1 MTPEQQQKVDNLSSM
16 GFEKEACENAL
27 RAAFWF
33 EDRAIDYVLNGIPA
47 DVMDAMAQA
56 HAQPQAQAP
65 PQQVPQQQGAQ
76 PGQQQQGGPLANI
89 PPEILTQIQDLTQNA
104 QFMELRQHAR
114 NNPEVVFPHI
124 IGFIQQSK
132 PQLWEFFEEN
142 LELFKQ
148 LILGGPADGQPQAEN
163 PNEIRL
169 LPAEAQAI
177 ARLQEFGFEKY
188 ECAVAYLSCDKNEEM
203 ALSMLFDNQDKF
215 NAEAGFTGFD
225 QPPAPQEP
233 AP

>member
-1 MTPEQQQKVDNLSSM
+1 MTAEQQQKVENLSQM

-56 HAQPQAQAP
+56 QAQPQAQAP
-65 PQQVPQQQGAQ
+65 PQQVAQQQGAQ
-76 PGQQQQGGPLANI
+76 PGQEQEGGPLANI
-89 PPEILTQIQDLTQNA
+89 PPEILTQIQDLIQNA

-132 PQLWEFFEEN
+132 PQLWEFFEGN

-148 LILGGPADGQPQAEN
+148 LILGGPEGQQAPAEN

-169 LPAEAQAI
+169 LPSEAAAI
-177 ARLQEFGFEKY
+177 GRLQEFGFEKY

-203 ALSMLFDNQDKF
+203 ALSMLFDNQGIHIYF
-215 NAEAGFTGFD
+215 
-225 QPPAPQEP
+225 
-233 AP
+233 